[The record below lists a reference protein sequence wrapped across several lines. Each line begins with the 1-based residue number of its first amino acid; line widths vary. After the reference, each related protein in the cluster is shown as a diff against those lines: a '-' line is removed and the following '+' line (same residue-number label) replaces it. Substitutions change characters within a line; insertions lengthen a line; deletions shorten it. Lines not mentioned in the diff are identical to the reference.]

1 MTTGPDGQGA
11 GSAPG
16 GASGAMTG
24 RTSGEVTGA
33 GVDDEGDDERGAHSQ
48 ATADAPGDEASEAS
62 PVPGEPEA
70 GAEYDVGT
78 DTGAGTGAVSD
89 TESESEAQKSDP
101 EAPWERLSWRML
113 LVDPLGSLTR
123 LAPLFLISLWLGSNR
138 NNYWFEITI
147 ISLVVLAGVLRWLS
161 TSYQVGRTHII
172 LRKGFFSRQVVTV
185 ARNRIRSVDT
195 ESDLFHRVLR
205 VSIVEVGTGRSDA
218 GKSGAERFR
227 LNAIDTAMVEPLR
240 DELLKHRRALDP
252 SLGLEDEEQWG
263 SKYGEDI
270 ARWRVTWSRFAPFS
284 FIGFGVLMSM
294 WLITWQMGDMH
305 SRVMDLAV
313 VEETIQWLNSLGEP
327 FASVGKGI
335 AIWLVAGVLA
345 IITYAIRY
353 GKYALTERGAVL
365 YVQNGIVR
373 RKHQALDKA
382 RLRGVEIWA
391 PVYLRMVGGGRL
403 EPIMTGTKKGAAAS
417 TLLPQ
422 APTRDVRRVAV
433 RILGDETPVTV
444 PLRRHPWKAARRRIT
459 RGLLP
464 FWVVAGLIVLIRI
477 DSGPSADVWVQW
489 GIPAALVLFLLLS
502 IDRIRMLGHALL
514 PNTLVTSHGSWS
526 NKRTV
531 LESDGIIGWTVSQS
545 VFQRTARVA
554 TVTAATPAGAG
565 GYSVMDMDADEVW
578 ALAEALTPGITDVW
592 QYEDTHDADAES
604 DSVGRASPS
613 MGVRRQ

>member
-1 MTTGPDGQGA
+1 MT
-11 GSAPG
+11 APG
-16 GASGAMTG
+16 GGDPTAVDDMPTVAARVEGD
-24 RTSGEVTGA
+24 
-33 GVDDEGDDERGAHSQ
+33 DDEGSRPEPF
-48 ATADAPGDEASEAS
+48 TPPGDDTRSDAVPASGSEPVAEA
-62 PVPGEPEA
+62 V
-70 GAEYDVGT
+70 
-78 DTGAGTGAVSD
+78 
-89 TESESEAQKSDP
+89 DP

-138 NNYWFEITI
+138 SNYWFEFII

-195 ESDLFHRVLR
+195 ESDLFHRVMR

-227 LNAIDTAMVEPLR
+227 LNAIDTAHVEPLR

-252 SLGLEDEEQWG
+252 SLGIEDEEQWG

-284 FIGFGVLMSM
+284 FIGFGVLMSL

-305 SRVMDLAV
+305 QRIMDLAV
-313 VEETIQWLNSLGEP
+313 VEGTIAWLDSLGEP
-327 FASVGKGI
+327 FAMVGKGI
-335 AIWLVAGVLA
+335 AIWLVASVLA
-345 IITYAIRY
+345 IVTYAIRY
-353 GKYALTERGAVL
+353 GKYALTERGSVL
-365 YVQNGIVR
+365 YVQNGILR

-382 RLRGVEIWA
+382 RLRGVEVRA
-391 PVYLRMVGGGRL
+391 PIYLRMIGGGRL
-403 EPIMTGTKKGAAAS
+403 EPIMTGTKSGGKAS

-422 APTRDVRRVAV
+422 APMKDVRRVAT

-444 PLRRHPWKAARRRIT
+444 RLRRHPWKAARRRIT
-459 RGLLP
+459 RGLMP
-464 FWVVAGLIVLIRI
+464 FWVVAALLILIRI
-477 DSGPSADVWVQW
+477 DSGPSADVGVRW
-489 GIPAALVLFLLLS
+489 GIPAAFLLFILLS

-514 PNTLVTSHGSWS
+514 SDSLVSSHGSWGA
-526 NKRTV
+526 KRTV
-531 LESDGIIGWTVSQS
+531 LESDGIIAWTVSQS
-545 VFQRTARVA
+545 VFQRTAGVA

-592 QYEDTHDADAES
+592 QYEGDPEDA
-604 DSVGRASPS
+604 GRTSPS